1 MPSVELY
8 EETREDVI
16 RSIVRTEQIKQQ
28 EQVTV
33 DYGRPQTLILEQR
46 TEQPQRD
53 VKDDWFIIFDI
64 SPKGSGT
71 HYHVA

>member
-16 RSIVRTEQIKQQ
+16 QSIVRTEQIKPQ

-53 VKDDWFIIFDI
+53 VEDDWFIIFDVF
-64 SPKGSGT
+64 PKGSGT